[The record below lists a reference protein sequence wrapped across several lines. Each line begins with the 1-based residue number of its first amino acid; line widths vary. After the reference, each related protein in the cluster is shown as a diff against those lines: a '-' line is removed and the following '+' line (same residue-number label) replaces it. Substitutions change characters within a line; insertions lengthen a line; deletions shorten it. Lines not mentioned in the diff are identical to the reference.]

1 MLCGLILRNEKMR
14 KKREGGGIFEFI
26 GSLAESNESKVHI
39 EKTY

>member
-1 MLCGLILRNEKMR
+1 MEKWG
-14 KKREGGGIFEFI
+14 KRESERGGIFEFI